1 MCRRATTSDG
11 EVLTWK
17 EDNVLTDLKDG
28 SDLSEQGNGAEAAK
42 VSGEW

>member
-1 MCRRATTSDG
+1 MCRRATTRESD
-11 EVLTWK
+11 VLTWK

-28 SDLSEQGNGAEAAK
+28 SVLSEQGNGAEAAK